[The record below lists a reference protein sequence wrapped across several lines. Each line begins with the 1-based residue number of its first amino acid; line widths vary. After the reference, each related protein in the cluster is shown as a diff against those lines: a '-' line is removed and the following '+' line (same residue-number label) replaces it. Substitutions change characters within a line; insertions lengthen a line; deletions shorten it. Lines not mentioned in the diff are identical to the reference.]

1 MYSTLDEEDFEPIGE
16 TSTQD
21 GSQGSSRAPHHA
33 WLNTNTTRAGTH
45 ADRHAGDS
53 EDPHLFSPT
62 DGYFGTATGSSLG
75 TVVPASSQVPHV
87 PNVLVDDPSLQRS
100 SSEGKA
106 EEAEQERLDSAQ
118 GASDPDNGHTSVYPS
133 YTARAS
139 RNGGSTGYTTTPTR
153 QSTAASSSQSGA
165 THYTPSSSTHIPRV
179 SSPTSYTIYSPR
191 GPVHRDHFPFTPTE
205 APPAYTPSPT
215 SPSNTRG
222 FGNYQT
228 FSQARDVAVNMGR
241 PEETQGLLTQPESMR
256 DHNSHGLDEET
267 PTWRG
272 RMRRARRHVD
282 LGCCKNVLIAVVL
295 LFLTTGFLTGVIS
308 STRGNTGRQP
318 PTVDKPG
325 NKPNK
330 PNMNYPDLDGDV
342 RWDPAQLCQDA
353 KIDRHKQT
361 YGIEFGTSK
370 DLRVVEKSNGDDHPG
385 WNWVHVQGSV
395 ILRRAG
401 PDTESSAV
409 TVETIVT
416 DDRLRVYSSWDAEA
430 GSLEV
435 IVPRRVEWAPERPRA
450 CVNFKITVWVPE
462 GSALR
467 HLTADVEHLDIK
479 LLDNLSLV
487 VGTIT
492 SASTG
497 STSLD
502 DDNNNNNNN
511 NNNNHNLRDEAV
523 SHPPPTYRFHSRLID
538 VRTTSAPI
546 NGAWPLY
553 DYLGLQSTSG
563 DIRVA
568 INPHGADPDTPKP
581 ATLYIKSLSGDV
593 DFREPIHAASGTFRI
608 GQALS
613 GAGDRRRALAQA
625 EAQLPPREY
634 RVDVHTSSGDIVGA
648 AAFGAASG
656 FRSTSGTISLEL
668 LPVLDARLA
677 EVGGRQVEL
686 STSSTS
692 GATDVKVLEPLW
704 VDDLGLASARVQG
717 KGVRRGYVG
726 METQDVA
733 ATGGGKE
740 KPLRCL
746 SGKHT
751 STSANIKLRY
761 PGSWEGDIGLATLT
775 GALQVGGEGVK
786 LIKTGSDWPGVN
798 KMVLARKGEKGQGGK
813 VQGKTT
819 SGDVDTWVGEE

>member
-1 MYSTLDEEDFEPIGE
+1 
-16 TSTQD
+16 
-21 GSQGSSRAPHHA
+21 
-33 WLNTNTTRAGTH
+33 
-45 ADRHAGDS
+45 
-53 EDPHLFSPT
+53 
-62 DGYFGTATGSSLG
+62 
-75 TVVPASSQVPHV
+75 
-87 PNVLVDDPSLQRS
+87 
-100 SSEGKA
+100 
-106 EEAEQERLDSAQ
+106 
-118 GASDPDNGHTSVYPS
+118 
-133 YTARAS
+133 
-139 RNGGSTGYTTTPTR
+139 
-153 QSTAASSSQSGA
+153 
-165 THYTPSSSTHIPRV
+165 
-179 SSPTSYTIYSPR
+179 
-191 GPVHRDHFPFTPTE
+191 
-205 APPAYTPSPT
+205 
-215 SPSNTRG
+215 
-222 FGNYQT
+222 
-228 FSQARDVAVNMGR
+228 
-241 PEETQGLLTQPESMR
+241 
-256 DHNSHGLDEET
+256 
-267 PTWRG
+267 
-272 RMRRARRHVD
+272 
-282 LGCCKNVLIAVVL
+282 
-295 LFLTTGFLTGVIS
+295 
-308 STRGNTGRQP
+308 
-318 PTVDKPG
+318 
-325 NKPNK
+325 
-330 PNMNYPDLDGDV
+330 MNYPDLDGDV
-342 RWDPAQLCQDA
+342 RWDPAHFCQDA

-361 YGIEFGTSK
+361 YGIDFGTSK
-370 DLRVVEKSNGDDHPG
+370 DLRIVEKSNGDDHPG
-385 WNWVHVQGSV
+385 WNWVHVQGTV
-395 ILRRAG
+395 VLRRAG

-416 DDRLRVYSSWDAEA
+416 DDRLRFYSSWDAEA

-435 IVPRRVEWAPERPRA
+435 IVPRRVEWARERPRV

-462 GSALR
+462 GSTLR

-479 LLDNLSLV
+479 LLNNLSLSIRDGAKLTSV
-487 VGTIT
+487 AGTIT

-497 STSLD
+497 STSH
-502 DDNNNNNNN
+502 DNNNN
-511 NNNNHNLRDEAV
+511 LLDETV
-523 SHPPPTYRFHSRLID
+523 SHPPPTYLFHSRIID

-553 DYLGLQSTSG
+553 DYLSLQSTSG

-568 INPHGADPDTPKP
+568 VNPHAADPDTPKP

-593 DFREPIHAASGTFRI
+593 DFREPIHAAEGTFRI

-613 GAGDRRRALAQA
+613 AAADRRRALAQA

-656 FRSTSGTISLEL
+656 FRSTSGTISLEV

-686 STSSTS
+686 TTSSTS

-704 VDDLGLASARVQG
+704 VDDLDLASARVHG
-717 KGVRRGYVG
+717 KGVRRGYAG

-761 PGSWEGDIGLATLT
+761 PASWEGDIGLATLT

-798 KMVLARKGEKGQGGK
+798 KMVLARKGEKGEGGK